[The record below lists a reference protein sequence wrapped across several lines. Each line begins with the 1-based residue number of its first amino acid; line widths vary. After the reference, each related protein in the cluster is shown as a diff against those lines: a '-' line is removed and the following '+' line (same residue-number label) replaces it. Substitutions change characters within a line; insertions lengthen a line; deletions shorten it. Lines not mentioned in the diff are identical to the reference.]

1 MKTNFIQYLQ
11 SLNNISKIILIL
23 LLTSSV
29 TYGQN
34 DLCKARLI
42 VDHDLNIGSSNAD
55 GAYYLM
61 TVTNTASTAD
71 TFTLSSKNINT
82 TCSNTDGS
90 SSAHNINL
98 DAVFVDTKL
107 NPISAIS
114 LNPGQTYSFYTHI
127 TIPMDSEIKKW
138 CCTQIFVQS
147 KNCLDYK
154 VNTIVHTYYSGP
166 NEN

>member
-1 MKTNFIQYLQ
+1 MKASFTQYLQ
-11 SLNNISKIILIL
+11 SFNNNSKIILIL
-23 LLTSSV
+23 LLISSI

-34 DLCKARLI
+34 DLCQARLI
-42 VDHDLNIGSSNAD
+42 VDHDLNIGSSNTD

-61 TVTNTASTAD
+61 TVTNTASAAD
-71 TFTLSSKNINT
+71 TFTFSSTNINT

-90 SSAHNINL
+90 SSGHNINL
-98 DAVFVDTKL
+98 DAAFVDTKL

-127 TIPMDSEIKKW
+127 IIPVGSETKKW
-138 CCTQIFVQS
+138 CCTQIFAQS